1 VRDVEHGETKPTG
14 QFNYTF
20 TVDQDVKVMPRSYTE
35 FMMYTDARRRA
46 RRVLETVKEGKA
58 DGGGKERITE

>member
-1 VRDVEHGETKPTG
+1 
-14 QFNYTF
+14 
-20 TVDQDVKVMPRSYTE
+20 MPRSYTE

-58 DGGGKERITE
+58 DGGGKDRVTE